1 MRTMPSSWAH
11 SWRESVLGFVCMLE
25 LARMYEWGD
34 GTRCDRLRSYRW
46 YTILMND
53 LPSQDLRV
61 AASNKR
67 QSIAVTMTMDQ
78 IAMADAM
85 ARAWKAQ
92 SGT

>member
-1 MRTMPSSWAH
+1 
-11 SWRESVLGFVCMLE
+11 
-25 LARMYEWGD
+25 
-34 GTRCDRLRSYRW
+34 
-46 YTILMND
+46 MND

-78 IAMADAM
+78 IAMAGAM